1 MNNREN
7 AGSACPSIVTLV
19 VQLSGLVFVCSSQVG
34 ILSKWMNVSSWFVVQ
49 KLSRQARSHAA
60 TRLAIRG
67 SHATFPPPRLLPAYA
82 VFYPPV
88 NQKRRRKKA
97 HGAIPTGWCRGEAA
111 SK

>member
-19 VQLSGLVFVCSSQVG
+19 VQHSGLVFVCLSQVG

-49 KLSRQARSHAA
+49 KLPRQARSHAA

-67 SHATFPPPRLLPAYA
+67 SHATFTPPRMLPDTLSSILL
-82 VFYPPV
+82 
-88 NQKRRRKKA
+88 
-97 HGAIPTGWCRGEAA
+97 
-111 SK
+111 

>member
-19 VQLSGLVFVCSSQVG
+19 VQHSGLAFVCLSQVG

-67 SHATFPPPRLLPAYA
+67 SHVRHIPATEAVTGIRCLLSSCDPEAKEEEGA
-82 VFYPPV
+82 
-88 NQKRRRKKA
+88 RRDTD
-97 HGAIPTGWCRGEAA
+97 GLV
-111 SK
+111 